1 MNNYY
6 KIVLIKPGGI
16 TNVGRNNAL
25 KYRANPSL
33 NQNNMNMLWI
43 WTGNKGYLSHY
54 SEIGNKFV
62 ITLISTSRKKT
73 QKLYAAKY

>member
-1 MNNYY
+1 MNNYC

-16 TNVGRNNAL
+16 INVGSNNAL

-33 NQNNMNMLWI
+33 YQNNMLWI

-62 ITLISTSRKKT
+62 ISTSRKKT

>member
-1 MNNYY
+1 MNNYC
-6 KIVLIKPGGI
+6 KIVLIKPGVI

-33 NQNNMNMLWI
+33 YQNNMLWI

-62 ITLISTSRKKT
+62 ISTSRKKT